1 MTETVKIKAL
11 VYRERKQDRRSRVSG
26 LLIQNLPCEEDCK
39 KYKMGAS
46 SLLERIR
53 NNFPYPV
60 CLYSTLLQCSA
71 HTVKQEFMRYFPSF
85 LIIIIRINK
94 FREINNTVTLSVYQ
108 LFSTQYI
115 LHKLLFMGILK
126 TININ
131 IIFNLIL
138 VAHTGPAKDTSPAGD
153 RKLAQSAQ
161 MYHYQV
167 C

>member
-1 MTETVKIKAL
+1 
-11 VYRERKQDRRSRVSG
+11 
-26 LLIQNLPCEEDCK
+26 
-39 KYKMGAS
+39 
-46 SLLERIR
+46 
-53 NNFPYPV
+53 
-60 CLYSTLLQCSA
+60 
-71 HTVKQEFMRYFPSF
+71 MRYFPSF

-138 VAHTGPAKDTSPAGD
+138 VAHAGPAKDTSPAGD